1 MTELKHYEIA
11 VIGAGPGGYAAAF
24 RAADLGKQVLL
35 IDRDNELG
43 GVCLNRGCIPSKAL
57 LHISKVMSE
66 AEHLSKMGV
75 TYSKP
80 AIDID
85 QVRAHINKIVSQLN
99 GGIAQMAKAR
109 KVDTIQGLAAFK
121 SNSELNIETEDG
133 HISISFDKCIIAAGS
148 TSAMIPGVPN
158 DHPSILTSRTALD
171 LVDIPEK
178 LLVIGG
184 GVIGLELGQV
194 YAALGSRVSVVEF
207 LPTLLPGTD
216 PDLVKPL
223 QRKLKNQFE
232 SILVSS
238 KVISVE
244 ANEDDTVTVAI
255 ENDKG
260 IKRESFNKV
269 LVSVGRKPNSSFLNL
284 DSTDI
289 EMNDFGF
296 INVDV
301 YQRTSI
307 KNIFAIGDI
316 AGNPMLAH
324 KATHEGKVAAEVA
337 SGHPAAFD
345 ARAIPSVVYTDPEVA
360 WAGLTEIEAKEKNIS
375 YESGDFPW
383 AASGKALAIGANQGK
398 TKILFD
404 PETKQVLGVGIVG
417 PGAGDLISEG
427 MLAIEMGADAED
439 IGLTIH
445 PHPTLS
451 ETFAAAAEMFSGTI
465 TDLYIPKKKRH

>member
-1 MTELKHYEIA
+1 MTELKHYEIV

-24 RAADLGKQVLL
+24 RAADLGKRVLL

-85 QVRAHINKIVSQLN
+85 QVRAHKNKIVSQLN
-99 GGIAQMAKAR
+99 VGIAQMAKAR

-207 LPTLLPGTD
+207 LPTILPGTD
-216 PDLVKPL
+216 PDLVRPL

-232 SILVSS
+232 SILVLS

-244 ANEDDTVTVAI
+244 TNEDGTLTVAI
-255 ENDKG
+255 ENNGG
-260 IKRESFNKV
+260 IKKENFNKV
-269 LVSVGRKPNSSFLNL
+269 LISVGRKPNSNFLNL

-289 EMNDFGF
+289 EMDDFGF

-427 MLAIEMGADAED
+427 MLAIEMGSDAEA

>member
-1 MTELKHYEIA
+1 MTQLKHYEIV

-24 RAADLGKQVLL
+24 RAADLGKRVLL

-85 QVRAHINKIVSQLN
+85 QVRAHKNKIVSQLN

-158 DHPSILTSRTALD
+158 DHPSILTSKTALD

-238 KVISVE
+238 KVISLE
-244 ANEDDTVTVAI
+244 TNEDETLTVAI

-260 IKRESFNKV
+260 ITRERFNKV
-269 LVSVGRKPNSSFLNL
+269 LVSVGRKPNSNFLNL

-289 EMNDFGF
+289 EMDDFGF

>member
-1 MTELKHYEIA
+1 MTQLKHYEIV

-24 RAADLGKQVLL
+24 RAADLGKRVLL

-57 LHISKVMSE
+57 LHISKVISE

-158 DHPSILTSRTALD
+158 DHPSILTSKTALD

-244 ANEDDTVTVAI
+244 TNENGTLTVAI

-260 IKRESFNKV
+260 TKRESFNKV
-269 LVSVGRKPNSSFLNL
+269 LVSVGRKPNSNFLNL

-289 EMNDFGF
+289 EMDDFGF

-427 MLAIEMGADAED
+427 MLAIEMGADADD

>member
-1 MTELKHYEIA
+1 MTELKHYEIV

-35 IDRDNELG
+35 IDRDNALG

-57 LHISKVMSE
+57 LHISKVMSD
-66 AEHLSKMGV
+66 ADHLSKMGV

-85 QVRAHINKIVSQLN
+85 QVRAHKNKIVSQLS

-121 SNSELNIETEDG
+121 SNLELNIETEDG

-148 TSAMIPGVPN
+148 TSAMIPGVSN
-158 DHPSILTSRTALD
+158 DHPSILTSKTALD
-171 LVDIPEK
+171 FVDIPEK

-194 YAALGSRVSVVEF
+194 YAAFGSRVSVVEF

-244 ANEDDTVTVAI
+244 TNEDRSLTVAI
-255 ENDKG
+255 ENNKG
-260 IKRESFNKV
+260 ITRENFNKV
-269 LVSVGRKPNSSFLNL
+269 LVSVGRKPNSNFLNL
-284 DSTDI
+284 DSADI

-345 ARAIPSVVYTDPEVA
+345 AKAIPSVVYTDPEVA
-360 WAGLTEIEAKEKNIS
+360 WAGLTEIEAKEKNIP
-375 YESGDFPW
+375 YETGDFPW

-465 TDLYIPKKKRH
+465 TDLYIPKK